1 MNSNSIIIGALPTK
15 GGGINKTYLESKFK
29 MVEANFLSRLYSN
42 QKIKKTYVYMDKNE
56 NIDIYTE
63 KFNKEDGFIE
73 VEILSV
79 FPLNIS
85 EYYSSHFLIEVISK
99 EILLEHLLDER
110 MNIERTIDNEF
121 RRK

>member
-1 MNSNSIIIGALPTK
+1 MNSNSIIIGGLPTK

-29 MVEANFLSRLYSN
+29 MVDANFLSRLYSN
-42 QKIKKTYVYMDKNE
+42 EKTKKTYVYMDKNE
-56 NIDIYTE
+56 NIDIYSE
-63 KFNKEDGFIE
+63 KFNKEDGLTE

-79 FPLNIS
+79 FPLNID
-85 EYYSSHFLIEVISK
+85 EYFSSCFLIEVISK

-110 MNIERTIDNEF
+110 MNIERGINNEF